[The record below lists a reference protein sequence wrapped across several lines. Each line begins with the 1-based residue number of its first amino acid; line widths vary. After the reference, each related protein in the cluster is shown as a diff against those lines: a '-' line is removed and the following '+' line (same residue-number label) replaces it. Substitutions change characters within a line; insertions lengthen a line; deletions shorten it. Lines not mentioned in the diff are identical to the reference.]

1 MNSSVF
7 RRDLNVPKV
16 LADLV
21 DSDREFQTV
30 FIRSNTTFAECSNG
44 NMNTLLARMT
54 DSYTFT
60 FNEIHSTAHKRGS
73 QLTSM
78 RRINQL
84 WLSVKNGEVRPVNA
98 QCTTLTQI
106 DVVNGRTLRKRR
118 VSEERVERFLLG
130 LSDGITVQQFTDN
143 VFLAGNFRHNVHRL
157 PARTVTSS

>member
-1 MNSSVF
+1 M
-7 RRDLNVPKV
+7 
-16 LADLV
+16 
-21 DSDREFQTV
+21 
-30 FIRSNTTFAECSNG
+30 
-44 NMNTLLARMT
+44 
-54 DSYTFT
+54 
-60 FNEIHSTAHKRGS
+60 
-73 QLTSM
+73 
-78 RRINQL
+78 
-84 WLSVKNGEVRPVNA
+84 NA